1 MASSINQRVIDP
13 EIWQACAGIL
23 IEIPKV
29 DSLVYY
35 FPQGHIE
42 HASSIV
48 TVSSSSI
55 RSVLCRV
62 ANVWLLADPDT
73 EQAYAKFL
81 LEPWNNSK
89 MSNSGSNL
97 IKVDQKSIE
106 NVLSFSNVFKPP
118 YTALNFYTIINDCAN
133 RIFPRIDSS
142 QKIRMTDIHGE
153 NWEFMLVPGV
163 RKSMMFTTNWPEFVR
178 IKKLK
183 AGDTIVLKLKESTN
197 EHFIGIRRDVNWST
211 KAGRNSANEVEIAI
225 EKEANKES
233 L

>member
-29 DSLVYY
+29 DYLVYY

-48 TVSSSSI
+48 TVHLLQF
-55 RSVLCRV
+55 VL
-62 ANVWLLADPDT
+62 
-73 EQAYAKFL
+73 
-81 LEPWNNSK
+81 K

-97 IKVDQKSIE
+97 IKIDQKSIE

-118 YTALNFYTIINDCAN
+118 YT
-133 RIFPRIDSS
+133 
-142 QKIRMTDIHGE
+142 
-153 NWEFMLVPGV
+153 
-163 RKSMMFTTNWPEFVR
+163 SMMFTTNWPEFVR